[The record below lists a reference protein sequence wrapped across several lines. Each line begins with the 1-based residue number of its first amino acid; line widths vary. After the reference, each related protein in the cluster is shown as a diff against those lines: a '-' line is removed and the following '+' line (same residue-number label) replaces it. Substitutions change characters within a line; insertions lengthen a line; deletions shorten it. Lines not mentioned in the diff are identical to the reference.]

1 MLHLVSVDPHA
12 ETVEDPLER
21 YLLLQREVGAFSPE
35 LKALPQIVVLSKC
48 DLLMDEE
55 RETLVE
61 RFSEALN
68 QPIYCISSAT
78 QLGLSELKLA
88 CAKQLHDMLAAEEDA
103 CPETP

>member
-1 MLHLVSVDPHA
+1 MIYGVGTDIVELARVQ
-12 ETVEDPLER
+12 ETYNRFGDHFVNR
-21 YLLLQREVGAFSPE
+21 
-35 LKALPQIVVLSKC
+35 
-48 DLLMDEE
+48 LLMDEE

-61 RFSEALN
+61 RFSEALD